1 MSTNPT
7 RVDLD
12 LDALERPQDQV
23 KPEFAFTWKKRR
35 IVLTD
40 PAELDFRQLLEIE
53 HPLGFLRHTASQED
67 RDFLASDEGTMPG
80 WRMGELISRY
90 YEHFEL
96 GKQKAEREKLGF

>member
-1 MSTNPT
+1 MSNNEH
-7 RVDLD
+7 VDLD
-12 LDALERPQDQV
+12 LDTLERPKDQV

-67 RDFLASDEGTMPG
+67 RDFLASDEGSMPG
-80 WRMGELISRY
+80 WKMGQLIERY
-90 YEHFEL
+90 YEHFQL
-96 GKQKAEREKLGF
+96 GKDKKNRENLGF